1 VVRHETGAFC
11 WVGLATSDLT
21 RAKAFYE
28 RVFGWQSS
36 DLPAGE
42 VGTHTVL
49 RHTGKEVVL
58 PRRTR
63 EARAAL
69 DAPHWTP
76 YIAVEDADASAL
88 RARELGGTLLREPHD
103 LLDAGR
109 IVGVRDPTGGI
120 VSLWQGRSR
129 GSTELVGDPGA
140 LCWHELVAA
149 DVDQA
154 KSFYGQL
161 LGWKCEAD
169 GNGSATITISRVPI
183 GTMREGGEREGVP
196 VGSWIPYFGVE
207 RVDVARDRA
216 EANGGRALS
225 APALSPIGRTVL
237 LTDPQGAAFGLL
249 EQAIATHTAAPA
261 SI

>member
-1 VVRHETGAFC
+1 MLRHETGALC

-63 EARAAL
+63 EARAAP

-76 YIAVEDADASAL
+76 YIAVEDADASAF

-109 IVGVRDPTGGI
+109 IVGVRDPTGGV

-129 GSTELVGDPGA
+129 GGAELVDDHGA
-140 LCWHELVAA
+140 LWP
-149 DVDQA
+149 
-154 KSFYGQL
+154 
-161 LGWKCEAD
+161 
-169 GNGSATITISRVPI
+169 R
-183 GTMREGGEREGVP
+183 
-196 VGSWIPYFGVE
+196 
-207 RVDVARDRA
+207 
-216 EANGGRALS
+216 
-225 APALSPIGRTVL
+225 RTE
-237 LTDPQGAAFGLL
+237 DEP
-249 EQAIATHTAAPA
+249 
-261 SI
+261 